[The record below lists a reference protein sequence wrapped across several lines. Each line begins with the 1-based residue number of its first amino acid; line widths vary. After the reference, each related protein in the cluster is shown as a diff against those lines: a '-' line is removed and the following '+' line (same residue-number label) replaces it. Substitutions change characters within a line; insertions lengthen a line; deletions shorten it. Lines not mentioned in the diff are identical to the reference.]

1 MLPLEITQIPIQ
13 PDLEHSSDEESTVY
27 SSDPPPSQKKNFFL
41 ESNLNLPP
49 VESHHPLSC
58 HSTPFY
64 KVPPCLSHRIPLG
77 TGRLLQNFFF
87 SCFKTLETATLKA
100 RAAFREQRA
109 GSPHRVFNNWR
120 GKRRSVAQADSR
132 ATQGQLQFWQ
142 HSTGCP
148 QVSLNRGFSQG
159 CCKIPTG
166 HILLPAIRKKW
177 FRRNVST
184 DSTSPLDVHL
194 RFHWRL

>member
-1 MLPLEITQIPIQ
+1 MKISDCRPKSLFQGRFLRTIEWFLGIDHKDHQIPTSLSWAGMLPLEITQIPIQ

-109 GSPHRVFNNWR
+109 GSPHRVFNN
-120 GKRRSVAQADSR
+120 
-132 ATQGQLQFWQ
+132 
-142 HSTGCP
+142 
-148 QVSLNRGFSQG
+148 
-159 CCKIPTG
+159 
-166 HILLPAIRKKW
+166 
-177 FRRNVST
+177 
-184 DSTSPLDVHL
+184 
-194 RFHWRL
+194 